1 VYTTQDLKVV
11 FDYNTKA
18 KIFRVTD
25 EKRVQWNLRNM
36 DKDYLNTNL
45 SAGLVHAE
53 DFAAL
58 KKQVRKELVSQGQL

>member
-1 VYTTQDLKVV
+1 MYTTQDLKVV

-18 KIFRVTD
+18 KIFRVID
-25 EKRVQWNLRNM
+25 AKRVQWNLRNM

-45 SAGLVHAE
+45 SVSLVYAE

-58 KKQVRKELVSQGQL
+58 KKQVRKELASQGQL